1 MSAGMSIAVDSP
13 DWLTSFMP
21 PANLLTVA
29 DAIERSIN

>member
-1 MSAGMSIAVDSP
+1 MSAEMSTTVDSP
-13 DWLTSFMP
+13 NWITAFMS

>member
-1 MSAGMSIAVDSP
+1 MSAETSTAVDNP
-13 DWLTSFMP
+13 DWITAFMS